1 MPAGGYWTG
10 TRARRLRRRT
20 FIKGAARTTAALTTV
35 NLVGCGDD
43 DDGDGSTG
51 RTATSGASQGSGTPR
66 VGGQYRW
73 AWQGTPHLDM
83 HQDERFRTRP
93 TAAWLEDLLAAGVP
107 AAPVRMRE
115 ALLDDEQARAN
126 DVFVRLEHELLGGL
140 TVVAPPVGLSETPLR
155 AERASPRL
163 GADTEAV
170 LRELGLTGQQIREL
184 AERGLIRTAE

>member
-20 FIKGAARTTAALTTV
+20 FIKGAAGTTAALTTV
-35 NLVGCGDD
+35 GLVGCGDD

-83 HQDERFRTRP
+83 HQDSISGAQNIIAAAYNRLLRFQDEAQLP
-93 TAAWLEDLLAAGVP
+93 EPDLAESMP
-107 AAPVRMRE
+107 EQP
-115 ALLDDEQARAN
+115 DEQTYIFKIHQN
-126 DVFVRLEHELLGGL
+126 
-140 TVVAPPVGLSETPLR
+140 VAFHDKPPVNG
-155 AERASPRL
+155 
-163 GADTEAV
+163 
-170 LRELGLTGQQIREL
+170 
-184 AERGLIRTAE
+184 RT